1 MQLDKN
7 LMMCDAM
14 SLVGANATFK
24 CDRSIAQQAAQSIPP
39 FTQTGGPHDLG
50 MGTPVNVLAKIKD
63 AVTTTG
69 GAGTV
74 KAQLIMADDENLA
87 TNLVIL
93 QSSEAIPELTLVAGY
108 EFRIGGT
115 LPPGLTKLFFG
126 VQFVTAGE
134 ALLTGSVTATL
145 PYDRDSS
152 AFV

>member
-14 SLVGANATFK
+14 SIAGANATFK
-24 CDRSIAQQAAQSIPP
+24 CDRTIPLQTPQAIPP
-39 FTQTGGPHDLG
+39 FAETGGPHDLG
-50 MGTPVNVLAKIKD
+50 FSRVNVMAKVVE

-74 KAQLIMADDENLA
+74 KAQLVMADSEDLG
-87 TNLVIL
+87 TGLVIL
-93 QSSEAIPELTLVAGY
+93 QSSEAIPELTLLAGY

-115 LPPGLTKLFFG
+115 LPPGTTKLFVG

-134 ALLTGSVTATL
+134 TLLTGKVTATL
-145 PYDRDSS
+145 PYDRDSA